1 MPDCVVAKVIH
12 LGSGNDGLGRIE
24 QDALGESTMAS
35 VEHPKNGDVVKSRKD
50 GSKGVVFAVDPTR
63 DLLSVR
69 SVDTNEVHCYS
80 TENFKNSWELV
91 PGEVS
96 SPGPGP
102 KPKVMAGCLVAL
114 VLAGLVVWGAVSV
127 VSRVFD
133 GPKLTP
139 AEEAGNNA
147 HDYCV
152 KQMQDRAIAAHEDL
166 PTQNELGKACD
177 PAYTA
182 AYNAALNPPH
192 ASTMPTAAN
201 PAASH
206 PEAASTPTS
215 ASASEP
221 TATPDEKHR
230 SLLGNG
236 VPNSDGAIKRRNMAE
251 EVALQYQ
258 LSSTK
263 LDVFTLPFNGDY
275 TTPEYLSKTDKRRG
289 DGDNGM
295 LVFWDTGAG
304 IRPIAMGVSVLDT
317 PTGKTLLRMGFRGV
331 AFVSGGQFCYSRITL
346 GEAGKSKCFTA
357 PGEELIGH
365 WQDIG
370 WSYVIV
376 QNNGKC
382 FMDEVHGN
390 GSTFRHELKVVDSAN
405 GRKYIDIGSGTG
417 DYFVISKDGSLREY
431 DREGYIRTARRLP
444 E

>member
-1 MPDCVVAKVIH
+1 
-12 LGSGNDGLGRIE
+12 
-24 QDALGESTMAS
+24 MAS
-35 VEHPKNGDVVKSRKD
+35 DGHPKNGDVVRSRKN
-50 GSKGVVFAVDPTR
+50 GSKGVVFAVDPAR

-69 SVDTNEVHCYS
+69 SVETNEVHCYS
-80 TENFKNSWELV
+80 TQNFKNAWEVV
-91 PGEVS
+91 PEEVS
-96 SPGPGP
+96 QPAP
-102 KPKVMAGCLVAL
+102 KPKPNNMAGCLIAL
-114 VLAGLVVWGAVSV
+114 VVLGLLGWGLEAAVVGCARMFAG
-127 VSRVFD
+127 D
-133 GPKLTP
+133 PLTP

-166 PTQNELGKACD
+166 PSQNELGKACD

-182 AYNAALNPPH
+182 AYNAALSPPH
-192 ASTMPTAAN
+192 ASTTPASAN
-201 PAASH
+201 QAASH
-206 PEAASTPTS
+206 PESASTPTS

-236 VPNSDGAIKRRNMAE
+236 VPNSEGAIKRRNMAE

-258 LSSTK
+258 LSNTK
-263 LDVFTLPFNGDY
+263 LDVFTLAFNGDY

-289 DGDNGM
+289 DGDNEM

-304 IRPIAMGVSVLDT
+304 IRPIAMSVSVLDT
-317 PTGKTLLRMGFRGV
+317 PTGKPLLRTGFRGV

-346 GEAGKSKCFTA
+346 GVAGKLKCFTA

-376 QNNGKC
+376 QSNGKY
-382 FMDEVHGN
+382 FMDEVHGD
-390 GSTFRHELKVVDSAN
+390 GGTFRPELKVVDSAN
-405 GRKYIDIGSGTG
+405 GRKYLDIGSGTG

>member
-1 MPDCVVAKVIH
+1 
-12 LGSGNDGLGRIE
+12 
-24 QDALGESTMAS
+24 MAS

-50 GSKGVVFAVDPTR
+50 GSKGVVFAVDPAR

-69 SVDTNEVHCYS
+69 SVDTSEVHCYS
-80 TENFKNSWELV
+80 TENFKNSWEPV

-102 KPKVMAGCLVAL
+102 KPKAMAGCLVVL
-114 VLAGLVVWGAVSV
+114 VVAVLVVWGAVSV

-139 AEEAGNNA
+139 AEEAGNTARISCIDRMNA
-147 HDYCV
+147 H
-152 KQMQDRAIAAHEDL
+152 AIAEHEDL
-166 PTQNELGKACD
+166 PSQNELGRACD

-182 AYNAALNPPH
+182 AYNAVLNPPH
-192 ASTMPTAAN
+192 ASTTPTSVN
-201 PAASH
+201 PAESH
-206 PEAASTPTS
+206 PEAALTPTS

-221 TATPDEKHR
+221 TAAPDEKHR

-236 VPNSDGAIKRRNMAE
+236 VPNSDAAIKRRNMAE

-263 LDVFTLPFNGDY
+263 LDVFTLAFNGDY

-304 IRPIAMGVSVLDT
+304 IRPISMGVSVLDT

-331 AFVSGGQFCYSRITL
+331 AFVSGEQFCYSRIAL
-346 GEAGKSKCFTA
+346 GVAGKLKCFTA

-382 FMDEVHGN
+382 FMDELHGD

-417 DYFVISKDGSLREY
+417 DYFVISKDGGLREY
-431 DREGYIRTARRLP
+431 DREGYIRTARELP

>member
-1 MPDCVVAKVIH
+1 
-12 LGSGNDGLGRIE
+12 
-24 QDALGESTMAS
+24 MAS
-35 VEHPKNGDVVKSRKD
+35 DGHPKNGDVVRSRKN
-50 GSKGVVFAVDPTR
+50 GSKGVVFAVDPAR
-63 DLLSVR
+63 NLLSVR

-80 TENFKNSWELV
+80 TENFKDAWELV
-91 PGEVS
+91 PDEVS
-96 SPGPGP
+96 SPGSSP
-102 KPKVMAGCLVAL
+102 KPKVMAGCLIVL
-114 VLAGLVVWGAVSV
+114 VVAGLVVWGAVSV

-139 AEEAGNNA
+139 AEEAGNTARIDCIDRLNA
-147 HDYCV
+147 H
-152 KQMQDRAIAAHEDL
+152 AIAEHEDL
-166 PTQNELGKACD
+166 PSQNELGRACD

-182 AYNAALNPPH
+182 AYYAVLNAPH
-192 ASTMPTAAN
+192 ASTMPASAI
-201 PAASH
+201 PAASL
-206 PEAASTPTS
+206 PEKPPTP
-215 ASASEP
+215 E
-221 TATPDEKHR
+221 PDEKHR

-236 VPNSDGAIKRRNMAE
+236 VPNSEGAIKRRNMAE
-251 EVALQYQ
+251 EMALQYQ

-275 TTPEYLSKTDKRRG
+275 TTPEYLSKIDKRRG

-304 IRPIAMGVSVLDT
+304 IRPIAMSVSVLDT
-317 PTGKTLLRMGFRGV
+317 PTGKTLLRTGFRGV

-346 GEAGKSKCFTA
+346 GAAGKLKCFTA

-376 QNNGKC
+376 QNSGKH
-382 FMDEVHGN
+382 FMDEVHGDGN
-390 GSTFRHELKVVDSAN
+390 TSRHELKVVDSAN
-405 GRKYIDIGSGTG
+405 GRKYIDIGSETG

-431 DREGYIRTARRLP
+431 DREGYIRAAQTLP